1 MPEEPARAMDKLK
14 LIALDEEDLAVVS
27 SHLQDA
33 VLRVGDMA
41 YLPSKKRFAA
51 VLNRFDWEKV
61 ARDADA
67 GGQFE
72 RRRAALRFDRVL
84 KAKLK
89 HLKPRSQDRVLSLL
103 AVSFEPAEPPGGYVR
118 LTFSGDASILLE
130 VECIEAELKD
140 LGPAWRARSKPKHPG
155 LVSVEIDEATI
166 GRKPIAAEPD
176 DDGA

>member
-1 MPEEPARAMDKLK
+1 MQDNAARAMDKLK

-51 VLNRFDWEKV
+51 VLNRFDWEKAV
-61 ARDADA
+61 REVD
-67 GGQFE
+67 GEFE

-89 HLKPRSQDRVLSLL
+89 HFKPRSQDRVLSLL
-103 AVSFEPAEPPGGYVR
+103 AVSFEPAEPPGGHVR

-140 LGPAWRARSKPKHPG
+140 LGPAWSARSRPKHPE
-155 LVSVEIDEATI
+155 LEAVEIDEAAL
-166 GRKPIAAEPD
+166 GRKPAASELD
-176 DDGA
+176 DEGA

>member
-1 MPEEPARAMDKLK
+1 MPEDAAPAMDKLK

-51 VLNRFDWEKV
+51 VLNRFDWEKAV
-61 ARDADA
+61 RGANGD
-67 GGQFE
+67 FE

-89 HLKPRSQDRVLSLL
+89 HFKPRAQDRVLSLL
-103 AVSFEPAEPPGGYVR
+103 AVSFEPGAPPGGYVR

-140 LGPAWRARSKPKHPG
+140 LGPAWSARSKPKHPG
-155 LVSVEIDEATI
+155 LDSVELDETAL
-166 GRKPIAAEPD
+166 GRKPAGAEPD
-176 DDGA
+176 DEGA

>member
-1 MPEEPARAMDKLK
+1 MQDNAARAMDKLK

-51 VLNRFDWEKV
+51 VLNRFDWEKAV
-61 ARDADA
+61 READCE
-67 GGQFE
+67 FE

-118 LTFSGDASILLE
+118 LTFSGDASILLQ

-140 LGPAWRARSKPKHPG
+140 LGPAWSARSKPKHPG
-155 LVSVEIDEATI
+155 LESVEIEEASFT
-166 GRKPIAAEPD
+166 RKSAGAEPD
-176 DDGA
+176 DEGA

>member
-1 MPEEPARAMDKLK
+1 MQDNAARAMDKLK

-51 VLNRFDWEKV
+51 VLNRFDWEKAV
-61 ARDADA
+61 READCE
-67 GGQFE
+67 FE

-89 HLKPRSQDRVLSLL
+89 HLKPRSQDRVLALL
-103 AVSFEPAEPPGGYVR
+103 AVSFEPAE
-118 LTFSGDASILLE
+118 
-130 VECIEAELKD
+130 
-140 LGPAWRARSKPKHPG
+140 
-155 LVSVEIDEATI
+155 
-166 GRKPIAAEPD
+166 
-176 DDGA
+176 